1 MAAVPYGYKHMGS
14 SLLSEQKEAGLLVL
28 YFTNSFH
35 FSLSL
40 GSF

>member
-1 MAAVPYGYKHMGS
+1 MAVVPYGDKHMGS
-14 SLLSEQKEAGLLVL
+14 SLFSEQEEAELLVL
-28 YFTNSFH
+28 YFTNSFC